1 MVAAVSFGLLIPARI
16 INGAKYGGVN
26 VHPSL
31 LPKYEAENVACP
43 LTTFIADNTSFRG
56 AAPLHHTLLS
66 GTEVTG
72 VTLQTLHPSKFDH
85 GIILAQTPPFRH
97 GTSNVPELERVLA
110 PKGAELLVQGIKD
123 GVFVN
128 PPGEQDQSKASSEDD
143 ALLTA
148 PKISRS
154 DQHIDWNSWP
164 AEKILR
170 RHRVIGPLWNNLH
183 PGGVPESNPKRLIW
197 ESGFR
202 KLSNC
207 PESIKSLVSDAGL
220 PIAVGLKSK
229 INSVYIKT
237 CDDQI
242 LQAYKL
248 KVGGEPGRDFLSAAR
263 RAKMVEL
270 PETLAESPCDY
281 KLFNCVLN

>member
-1 MVAAVSFGLLIPARI
+1 MTSRVKTSI
-16 INGAKYGGVN
+16 
-26 VHPSL
+26 
-31 LPKYEAENVACP
+31 
-43 LTTFIADNTSFRG
+43 TDNIRFRG

-72 VTLQTLHPSKFDH
+72 VTLQTLHPTKFDH

-97 GTSNVPELERVLA
+97 GTSSVPALEKVVA
-110 PKGAELLVQGIKD
+110 PKGAELLLQGIKD
-123 GVFVN
+123 VVFLD
-128 PPGEQDQSKASSEDD
+128 PPAECDHIKAFSKDD

-154 DQHIDWNSWP
+154 DQHIDWSSWT

-170 RHRVIGPLWNNLH
+170 RHRVIGPLWNH
-183 PGGVPESNPKRLIW
+183 FYPGDIPKSNPKRLIW

-202 KLSNC
+202 KLSWC
-207 PESIKSLVSDAGL
+207 PESISSLVSEAGR

-229 INSVYIKT
+229 VHGVYIKT
-237 CDDQI
+237 CDGHM

-263 RAKMVEL
+263 RANMVEL
-270 PETLAESPCDY
+270 PEILAEAPCDY
-281 KLFNCVLN
+281 KLFNYVLS

>member
-1 MVAAVSFGLLIPARI
+1 M
-16 INGAKYGGVN
+16 
-26 VHPSL
+26 
-31 LPKYEAENVACP
+31 
-43 LTTFIADNTSFRG
+43 
-56 AAPLHHTLLS
+56 
-66 GTEVTG
+66 
-72 VTLQTLHPSKFDH
+72 QTLHPTKFDH

-97 GTSNVPELERVLA
+97 GTSSVPELEKLVA

-128 PPGEQDQSKASSEDD
+128 HTGEPDQIKASSDGD

-154 DQHIDWNSWP
+154 DQHIDWNSWT
-164 AEKILR
+164 AQEILR
-170 RHRVIGPLWNNLH
+170 RHRVIGPLWNH
-183 PGGVPESNPKRLIW
+183 FYPGNIPESKPKRLIW

-207 PESIKSLVSDAGL
+207 PDSISSLVSEAGR

-229 INSVYIKT
+229 IHGVYIKT
-237 CDDQI
+237 CDGQM

-263 RAKMVEL
+263 RANMVEL
-270 PETLAESPCDY
+270 PETLAETPNDY
-281 KLFNCVLN
+281 KLFKCVLS